1 MQTQTQPMP
10 EMKRLFVAIHIKPTE
25 AFIDIFN
32 NLKQILGFHIIKWV
46 DPNNIHITLKF
57 LGETP
62 VEEIPVITEALRA
75 STGGIQ
81 PFDLKLANTGI
92 FGSYYLPRVIWAG
105 IDANDELHKLSANVV
120 TNLEAIGYLSDR
132 QNFVPHLTLGRI
144 KEIKDKAHFQEVLAH
159 FSNFVYQT
167 QHVTGFSLYESNLR
181 KEGPEHIVLEEFTF
195 GENLKD

>member
-1 MQTQTQPMP
+1 MSET
-10 EMKRLFVAIHIKPTE
+10 KRLFAAIHIKPTE
-25 AFIDIFN
+25 AFSDIFN

-57 LGETP
+57 IGETP
-62 VEEIPVITEALRA
+62 ADEIPAITEALKV
-75 STGGIQ
+75 SSVGIQ
-81 PFDLKLANTGI
+81 PFDIKLANTGI

-105 IDANDELHKLSANVV
+105 IDASDELFKLSANVV

-159 FSNFVYQT
+159 FSKFVYQT
-167 QHVTGFSLYESNLR
+167 QHIKGFSLYESILR
-181 KEGPEHIVLEEFTF
+181 KEGPEYIVLEEFTF
-195 GENLKD
+195 GENPDS

>member
-1 MQTQTQPMP
+1 MSET
-10 EMKRLFVAIHIKPTE
+10 KRLFAAIHIKPTE
-25 AFIDIFN
+25 AFSDIFN
-32 NLKQILGFHIIKWV
+32 NLKQILGFHIIRWV

-62 VEEIPVITEALRA
+62 VDEIPAIAEALKA
-75 STGGIQ
+75 STQDVQ
-81 PFDLKLANTGI
+81 PFDIKLARTGI
-92 FGSYYLPRVIWAG
+92 FGSYYHPRVIWAG
-105 IDANDELHKLSANVV
+105 IDVSDELLKLSANVV
-120 TNLEAIGYLSDR
+120 AKLEAIGYLSDR

-181 KEGPEHIVLEEFTF
+181 KEGPEHIVLEEFIL
-195 GENLKD
+195 GENPDN

>member
-1 MQTQTQPMP
+1 MSET
-10 EMKRLFVAIHIKPTE
+10 KRLFAAIHIKPTE
-25 AFIDIFN
+25 AFSDIFN

-62 VEEIPVITEALRA
+62 VEEIPAIIEALKT
-75 STGGIQ
+75 STEGIQ
-81 PFDLKLANTGI
+81 PFDIKLANTGI

-105 IDANDELHKLSANVV
+105 IDASDELLKLSANVV
-120 TNLEAIGYLSDR
+120 ANLEAIGYLSDR

-144 KEIKDKAHFQEVLAH
+144 KEIKDKAHFQEVLSH

-167 QHVTGFSLYESNLR
+167 QHVTGFTLFESILK
-181 KEGPEHIVLEEFTF
+181 KEGPEYNVLGEFTF
-195 GENLKD
+195 GENPVG

>member
-1 MQTQTQPMP
+1 MP
-10 EMKRLFVAIHIKPTE
+10 ETKRLFAAIHIKPTE
-25 AFIDIFN
+25 EFIDIFN

-62 VEEIPVITEALRA
+62 VDEIPAITEALKDSIA
-75 STGGIQ
+75 GIQ
-81 PFDLKLANTGI
+81 AFDIKLANTGI
-92 FGSYYLPRVIWAG
+92 FGSYYQPRVIWTG
-105 IDANDELHKLSANVV
+105 IDASDELLKLTANVV
-120 TNLEAIGYLSDR
+120 ANLEAIGYLSDR

-159 FSNFVYQT
+159 FSKFVYQT
-167 QHVTGFSLYESNLR
+167 QHVTGFSLFESNLR

-195 GENLKD
+195 GKNPDS